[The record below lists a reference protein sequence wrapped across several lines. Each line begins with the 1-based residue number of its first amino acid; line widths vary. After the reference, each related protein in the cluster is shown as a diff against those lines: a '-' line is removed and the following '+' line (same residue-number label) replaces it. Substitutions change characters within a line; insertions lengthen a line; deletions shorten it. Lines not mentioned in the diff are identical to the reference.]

1 MKTAR
6 NHSRFSPRSSLQRH
20 KTKRFSRLAANLAA
34 DPIGDEHVAVG
45 KKEGKSGGRG
55 GADRDRVERDGK
67 KDGE

>member
-45 KKEGKSGGRG
+45 KKEGKSGGHG